1 MPTLLENPP
10 LNAVRSAIAGA
21 GPLEV
26 HLSLYSLKKDKE
38 WKQNLALLRSRAGAR
53 HRSHSMTSLPE
64 APPCESP
71 PRDFGDVPT
80 PTAAGP
86 MLAAGPAPELDLK
99 TLDYLICVL
108 NAEFRG
114 YDFRCARRTVL
125 VGRH

>member
-21 GPLEV
+21 GLHV
-26 HLSLYSLKKDKE
+26 NLSLYSLKKDKE
-38 WKQNLALLRSRAGAR
+38 FKQNLALLRSQGAR

-80 PTAAGP
+80 PTVTGP

-114 YDFRCARRTVL
+114 YDFRCARSAPSHFA
-125 VGRH
+125 GPH

>member
-1 MPTLLENPP
+1 MPRLLDNPP
-10 LNAVRSAIAGA
+10 LNALRSVIQQN

-38 WKQNLALLRSRAGAR
+38 WKENLARLRAAAAGPR

-86 MLAAGPAPELDLK
+86 MLAAPELDLK
-99 TLDYLICVL
+99 TLD
-108 NAEFRG
+108 
-114 YDFRCARRTVL
+114 
-125 VGRH
+125 